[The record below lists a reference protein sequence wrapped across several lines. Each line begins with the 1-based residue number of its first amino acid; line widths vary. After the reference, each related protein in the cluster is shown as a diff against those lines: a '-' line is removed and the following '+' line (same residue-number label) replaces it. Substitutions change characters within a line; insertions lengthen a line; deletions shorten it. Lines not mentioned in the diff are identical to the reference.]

1 MDPKINISRP
11 ELVILQRPE
20 GSIYLALSENNDTS
34 ALKAFD
40 QKHSLSSS
48 FNKNGR
54 FPAIND
60 NNNNNKKNNVIWIPF
75 HEVALSPQ
83 MAFMIFIELGKK
95 KEKELFTFLEALEK
109 MHCVVGVCCEI
120 IFVTI
125 TERNKVIHLLY
136 T

>member
-11 ELVILQRPE
+11 ELVILQHPE

-40 QKHSLSSS
+40 QKHSLSCS

-60 NNNNNKKNNVIWIPF
+60 NKKKNNVIWIPF

-83 MAFMIFIELGKK
+83 MAFMIFIELGKEK
-95 KEKELFTFLEALEK
+95 KKNYLLF
-109 MHCVVGVCCEI
+109 
-120 IFVTI
+120 
-125 TERNKVIHLLY
+125 
-136 T
+136 